1 MFLAN
6 EKTLVLKDLVFFGV
20 VSRGFNVKKRSDFL
34 VIKKTVV
41 ETIFSFCLG
50 LKFDFTLF

>member
-1 MFLAN
+1 MK
-6 EKTLVLKDLVFFGV
+6 KTLVLKDLVFFEV